1 MSVLDSYRLKSS
13 GRFMVRWR
21 VALLVALLSLGA
33 TLFVSYLTWRN
44 QVDGHHRQVQE
55 RVTQLTIDI
64 SERLKDYE
72 IALEMARGLFMA
84 SDEVTAD
91 EWRNF
96 STSERFFK
104 NIPGT
109 HGFAYVDHVKAEEL
123 DDYVRVIRTQYDPD
137 FGVFDTTLYE
147 PISYDDYCVIRY
159 NEPMSRNANT
169 IGLNVASIP
178 ASHETMRRS
187 VLYDRVT
194 FSEGFS
200 LHQTGAAK
208 VGVVLYLPLFQHN
221 ADTRTVE
228 SRLESVSG
236 WVAMSV
242 EMSAFMAGIW
252 PEDWEGV
259 SGVLVQRTSES
270 VDRLLYRHPT
280 QDQSTGGTKDTRG
293 GAVYQASMPVED
305 WQWVLLVHE
314 AHPNTQIAWSHV
326 FLVGGV
332 SSVISLLLVLLVWSL
347 TRTRDRAYKLA
358 DELTLSLRESEQRYA
373 LAVHGSNDGLWDWD
387 LATGRVYY
395 APRWKELLGVPEE
408 EDIYTPEAWFTR
420 ISSGC
425 LARFHAKLTDH
436 IHGKSERFDLELEM
450 HHADGSTR
458 WMLCRAAAVRD
469 QHGKAVRISGSLADI
484 SDLKQAQDEL
494 RALAQHDQLTGL
506 ANRTL
511 FTDRLNHAIAR
522 AKRNSSYQYAVLF
535 LDFDGFKV
543 INDSLGHSLGDKLLS
558 EMAERIRTCVREV
571 DTVARFGGDEFVVL
585 MDGIHSADDVQIL
598 SQRLL
603 DRLAVPFKCET
614 SEVISTV
621 SIGVVVGT
629 ENYENADE
637 VIRDADAAM
646 YQAKAGG
653 RAQYCLFDLK
663 MHTQAVRRMRLEQDL
678 RQCSFDEQFRVYYQP
693 IVNLESGT
701 TAGFEALLRWDH
713 PEHGRIEPEEFI
725 GIAEESGL
733 IVSLGEWVLRES
745 CKQMAAWRARF
756 NDVLKMSINV
766 NLSRRQMLSAEI
778 FDVIDRVLEET
789 GLPAQ
794 VLKLEVTESAVMDNP
809 QSIVSVM
816 QRIHELGVR
825 LAMDD
830 FGTGHSSLSCLH
842 QFPIDQLKIDRSFI
856 ENMQEHR
863 EFAAVM
869 DAIVSLAHFLHLEV
883 VAEGIENAEQLSQLQ
898 AMDCQYA
905 QGFFFAKPMA
915 ASAVTDYLTGF
926 KEDATEAA

>member
-1 MSVLDSYRLKSS
+1 MSVLDSYRLNSL
-13 GRFMVRWR
+13 GRFIVRWR
-21 VALLVALLSLGA
+21 AALLVALLSLGA
-33 TLFVSYLTWRN
+33 TSFVSYLAWRN
-44 QVDGHHRQVQE
+44 QVKDHHRQVQE
-55 RVTQLTIDI
+55 RVTQLTLEV
-64 SERLKDYE
+64 SERLNDYE

-84 SDEVTAD
+84 SDEVTAE

-96 STSERFFK
+96 CTSERFFK

-109 HGFAYVDHVKAEEL
+109 YGFAYVDRVKAQEL
-123 DDYVRVIRTQYDPD
+123 DGYVREVRSRSDPD
-137 FGVFDTTLYE
+137 FDVFDTTLYE
-147 PISYDDYCVIRY
+147 PVPYDDYCVIRY
-159 NEPMSRNANT
+159 NEPMFRNANT

-178 ASHETMRRS
+178 ASHDTMRRS
-187 VLYDRVT
+187 VLDDRVAV
-194 FSEGFS
+194 SQGFS

-208 VGVVLYLPLFQHN
+208 VGVVLYLPLFEHN
-221 ADTRTVE
+221 ADTRTAE

-259 SGVLVQRTSES
+259 SSALVQRASGSE
-270 VDRLLYRHPT
+270 DRLLYRHSM
-280 QDQSTGGTKDTRG
+280 QDQGTDWMKDKRG
-293 GAVYQASMPVED
+293 GGLYQASLPVND
-305 WQWVLLVHE
+305 WQWVLYVHE
-314 AHPNTQIAWSHV
+314 SSPNARIAWSRV
-326 FLVGGV
+326 FLVGGA

-347 TRTRDRAYKLA
+347 TRTRDRAKQLA
-358 DELTLSLRESEQRYA
+358 DALTLSLRESEQRYA

-395 APRWKELLGVPEE
+395 APRWKELLGVPDDEV
-408 EDIYTPEAWFTR
+408 IYTPEAWFSR

-436 IHGKSERFDLELEM
+436 IQGKSERFDIELEM

-469 QHGKAVRISGSLADI
+469 DDGKAMRISGSLADI
-484 SDLKQAQDEL
+484 SELKQAQDEL
-494 RALAQHDQLTGL
+494 RVLAHHDQLTGL
-506 ANRTL
+506 ANRSL

-522 AKRNSSYQYAVLF
+522 AKRNSSYRYAVLF
-535 LDFDGFKV
+535 LDFDGFKI

-558 EMAERIRTCVREV
+558 EMAERIRSCVREV

-585 MDGIHSADDVQIL
+585 MDGIHSADDVQVL

-603 DRLAVPFKCET
+603 DHLAVPFKFET

-629 ENYENADE
+629 ENYEDADE

-653 RAQYCLFDLK
+653 RAQYCLFDLQ

-678 RQCSFDEQFRVYYQP
+678 RQCSFDEQFQVYYQP
-693 IVNLESGT
+693 IVDLESGT
-701 TAGFEALLRWDH
+701 TVGFEALLRWDH
-713 PEHGRIEPEEFI
+713 PEHGRIEPDEFI

-756 NDVLKMSINV
+756 DDVLEMSINV

-778 FDVIDRVLEET
+778 FDVIDRVLVET

-794 VLKLEVTESAVMDNP
+794 ALKLEVTESAVMDNP
-809 QSIVSVM
+809 QAIVSVM
-816 QRIHELGVR
+816 QRIHKLGVR

-869 DAIVSLAHFLHLEV
+869 DAIVSLAHFLRLEV

-915 ASAVTDYLTGF
+915 ASVATNYLAGF
-926 KEDATEAA
+926 RDDAIEAA